1 MIMIKLRILYC
12 IALVTMLGI
21 MTDVAQVTT
30 IVNYDFNSGS
40 SYGALS
46 PTLAPNVSCSIN
58 STETFTVFT
67 GTASGSNAFT
77 ANTTAGNSVVMA
89 NSSGK
94 KTRYFQFQLAGSD
107 LSLYHTY
114 KIYFQAIRGGAGA
127 TTITLAYSTDGSTYT
142 EFSPTRTSGFGSF
155 SECSYDLSAISVLN
169 VKSTVYFRLLMDGAS
184 GSGVFGMDNFQIRAT
199 KCITP
204 AAISAG
210 STKTIT
216 CSSPSAVLTGSSS
229 TSGVTYSWTPGG
241 ATTSSISVSAA
252 GAYTLNITD
261 PATGCTNTATTSV
274 ITNTAAPLSTVA
286 IPTSSLVGYWP
297 FNGNG
302 SDMSGSGN
310 HGTVSGAALA
320 ADRFGNSGRA
330 YWFNGSS
337 DYIKVMHSSSVDM
350 NNSADYTIAF
360 WMKAKTVSSDVTP
373 LSKHKSDGSWN
384 GYMFMRNTADM
395 GYCYGTG
402 KFSLYAAAGANG
414 DACAD
419 NLVSND
425 TTNWIFVTGQYQGSA
440 NQVKLYINSVLQ
452 SDVGARSGN
461 LSNTKDLFFGAHDN
475 ISGFFKGYLDDIRFY
490 NRLLSQDEINA
501 LYNEAN
507 PVNILTCTTSNLTL
521 KAYTPVAG
529 ATYSWSPG
537 GATTSGITVNAAGTY
552 TVKVTNPSNG
562 CSSTSTIAVTT
573 NTTPPALSIAAI
585 PTTSLMAYWPFN
597 GNANDV
603 SGNGN
608 NGTVSSASL
617 TADRFGNLGRAYSF
631 NGTTSR
637 IDVPHSSTID
647 MTNGN
652 DYTMAFWLKTNP
664 GNSFVLPISKTP
676 LGGGWNGYYFI
687 VNSTDAGYCNGV
699 GKFSYYVAA
708 GSNGDACADDLI
720 SNDAANWYFITGQY
734 KSSTNQTFLYVNGVL
749 QSDIGSKSGTLSNT
763 AQLSFGACSCGPYQ
777 YYNGSLDDIRFYKR
791 ILSQA
796 EIEALYNEPN
806 PVSVLTCETPSLTLR
821 GFSPTPGVTYSW
833 SPGGATTSSLS
844 ITAAGTYSLK
854 VTNPVNGC
862 VTSSSITIT
871 KKLCAE
877 ADISHY
883 RSDSIGGNVNLLITG
898 GTPPY
903 NIAWNGIKL
912 PTPALAYQDMK
923 SSFPGVTVDSLLF
936 GGYVDSLRQS
946 KTFGNLTP
954 GTYSVTVYDQLNDSI
969 IVNVVIDIDNSN
981 KFFVYGS
988 TVNTCVIPAETINGI
1003 KNYYGQGQCIIQ
1015 NGSYAS
1021 NSHVAANLTSITL
1034 SQDNELNFSVPKNTD
1049 LISVGFQIKK
1059 EEING
1064 GTTDIDQNTAFR
1076 FNGNGTF
1083 DVMYQSVSVYNAAF
1097 SSGDKFTIK
1106 TNSVTGKIAYFKN
1119 NSQLLVKNSAPFTH
1133 DMGYLTK
1140 IVFGNAG
1147 GAVNN
1152 LRLSTPIKLILELN
1166 LLRIRN
1172 VSGTVK
1178 DVTCSNPCSGMI
1190 NASGSNMLFPYPQ
1203 QYVLTG
1209 GNLSTPV
1216 TIGVIPFPFRQQ
1228 NNVTFNGLCA
1238 GTYTVTYYSSDRL
1251 FYFIPIPTPPGWTPP
1266 PVLTGTASNT
1276 FEVAYMPD
1284 WINYS
1289 PNVTVNATDRSL
1301 TKTSGLSQAYT
1312 WDAGAS
1318 SLNILKAS
1326 ANGWVEWTTSASGA
1340 VNGIGLSH
1348 LDADNDIN
1356 TINYG
1361 VGFIE
1366 LAKFYI
1372 LTNNQ
1377 RIAYAISNTSNV
1389 RGNYAVNAI
1398 FRLEKNALANTITF
1412 KINNAPIIVIPIS
1425 SQDLI
1430 LDASMQFLN
1439 GVIKKPRVSFGCV
1452 AQDYFAE
1459 LKKEY
1464 DAGFHEAQFQILKFK
1479 YTEEYNTDNLNYK
1492 IYNFKRQLVLS
1503 SPSVVVKKEGINK
1516 YSMSFS
1522 GLIPSGIYYLE
1533 VKNGKGEQMVLKF
1546 KL

>member
-1 MIMIKLRILYC
+1 MIKLRILYC

-21 MTDVAQVTT
+21 MTDFAQVTT

-40 SYGALS
+40 SYSALS
-46 PTLAPNVSCSIN
+46 PTLASNVSCSVS

-67 GTASGSNAFT
+67 GTASGANAFT
-77 ANTTAGNSVVMA
+77 ANTTAGNSLVMA

-114 KIYFQAIRGGAGA
+114 KIYFQATRGGAGA
-127 TTITLAYSTDGSTYT
+127 TTITLAYSTDGPSYT
-142 EFSPTRTSGFGSF
+142 EFSPTQTSGFGSS
-155 SECSYDLSAISVLN
+155 SECSYDLSAIAALN
-169 VKSTVYFRLLMDGAS
+169 VKSTIYFRLLMEGAS
-184 GSGVFGMDNFQIRAT
+184 GSGVLAIDNFQIRAT

-241 ATTSSISVSAA
+241 ATTSSISVSTA
-252 GAYTLNITD
+252 GTYTLKVTD

-310 HGTVSGAALA
+310 HGTVSGAVLA

-330 YWFNGSS
+330 Y
-337 DYIKVMHSSSVDM
+337 Y
-350 NNSADYTIAF
+350 
-360 WMKAKTVSSDVTP
+360 
-373 LSKHKSDGSWN
+373 
-384 GYMFMRNTADM
+384 
-395 GYCYGTG
+395 
-402 KFSLYAAAGANG
+402 
-414 DACAD
+414 
-419 NLVSND
+419 
-425 TTNWIFVTGQYQGSA
+425 
-440 NQVKLYINSVLQ
+440 
-452 SDVGARSGN
+452 
-461 LSNTKDLFFGAHDN
+461 
-475 ISGFFKGYLDDIRFY
+475 
-490 NRLLSQDEINA
+490 
-501 LYNEAN
+501 
-507 PVNILTCTTSNLTL
+507 
-521 KAYTPVAG
+521 
-529 ATYSWSPG
+529 
-537 GATTSGITVNAAGTY
+537 
-552 TVKVTNPSNG
+552 
-562 CSSTSTIAVTT
+562 
-573 NTTPPALSIAAI
+573 
-585 PTTSLMAYWPFN
+585 
-597 GNANDV
+597 
-603 SGNGN
+603 
-608 NGTVSSASL
+608 
-617 TADRFGNLGRAYSF
+617 F
-631 NGTTSR
+631 NGTSSR

-647 MTNGN
+647 MMNGN
-652 DYTMAFWLKTNP
+652 DYTMAFWLKTSA
-664 GNSFVLPISKTP
+664 GNGFAAPLSKTP
-676 LGGGWNGYYFI
+676 PNSGWNGYYFI
-687 VNSTDAGYCNGV
+687 INSADLGYCNGV
-699 GKFSYYVAA
+699 GKFAYYVASGA
-708 GSNGDACADDLI
+708 YEDACANDLI
-720 SNDAANWYFITGQY
+720 SNDTVNWYFITGQY
-734 KSSTNQTFLYVNGVL
+734 KSSTNQSFLYVNGVL
-749 QSDIGSKSGTLSNT
+749 QNDIGGSSGTLSNT
-763 AQLSFGACSCGPYQ
+763 SRLTFGASSAGPYSF
-777 YYNGSLDDIRFYKR
+777 YKGTLDDIRFYKR
-791 ILSQA
+791 LLTQS
-796 EIEALYNEPN
+796 EINALYNEVN
-806 PVSVLTCETPSLTLR
+806 PVSVLSCETPSLILR
-821 GFSPTPGVTYSW
+821 GFSPTTGVTYSW
-833 SPGGATTSSLS
+833 SPGGATTSSLT

-862 VTSSSITIT
+862 VASSSIAIT
-871 KKLCAE
+871 KKLCVE

-981 KFFVYGS
+981 KFFVYGA
-988 TVNTCVIPAETINGI
+988 TANTCVIPAETINEI
-1003 KNYYGQGQCIIQ
+1003 KNYYGQGQCISQ

-1021 NSHVAANLTSITL
+1021 NSHVAANLTSITF

-1059 EEING
+1059 EEVNG

-1119 NSQLLVKNSAPFTH
+1119 NSQLMVKNSAPFTH

-1152 LRLSTPIKLILELN
+1152 LRLSTPIKLIMELN

-1172 VSGTVK
+1172 VSGTVT
-1178 DVTCSNPCSGMI
+1178 DVTCSNPCSGTI

-1266 PVLTGTASNT
+1266 PVLTGTASHT

-1318 SLNILKAS
+1318 SLNILKAA

-1348 LDADNDIN
+1348 LDVDNDIN
-1356 TINYG
+1356 TIDYG

-1372 LTNNQ
+1372 LTNQQ

-1389 RGNYAVNAI
+1389 RGNYAVNAV

-1503 SPSVVVKKEGINK
+1503 TPSVVVKKEGINK